1 MNNRNNI
8 NKASLVEQATNALK
22 EYINSDLI
30 CVGDKLPSE
39 ADLCKKYDVSRTTI
53 REALRFLQAMG
64 YVELIPNKGAHVAN
78 KNCDDITDARA
89 WMLMHAREVL
99 DVLEVRLALE
109 PLAASL
115 AAERADQTERY
126 AIMGIEKMF
135 EEAAKKRNQSAMV
148 VYDEKL
154 HEAIINASHN
164 TFLIGIDNVIG
175 EALRSFRGRT
185 FSIDAQGEMAVVNH
199 AQVAEAIM
207 QKKPSDA
214 AKFMREHMKNN
225 INIMKMYNKQ
235 IIEMI
240 KKFAANCNTIIH

>member
-1 MNNRNNI
+1 M
-8 NKASLVEQATNALK
+8 EQATNALK

-135 EEAAKKRNQSAMV
+135 EEAAKKEIKAQWLYTMRNYMKRLLMQ
-148 VYDEKL
+148 
-154 HEAIINASHN
+154 AI
-164 TFLIGIDNVIG
+164 TPFLL
-175 EALRSFRGRT
+175 AL
-185 FSIDAQGEMAVVNH
+185 
-199 AQVAEAIM
+199 IM
-207 QKKPSDA
+207 
-214 AKFMREHMKNN
+214 
-225 INIMKMYNKQ
+225 
-235 IIEMI
+235 
-240 KKFAANCNTIIH
+240 